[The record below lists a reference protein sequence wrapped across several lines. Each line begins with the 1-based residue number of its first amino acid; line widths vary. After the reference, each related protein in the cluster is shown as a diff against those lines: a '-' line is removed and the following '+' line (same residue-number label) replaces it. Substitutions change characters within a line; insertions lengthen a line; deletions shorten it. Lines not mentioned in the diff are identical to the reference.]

1 MSVLIKVGREACAIS
16 VLEFF
21 KEEGMAAQADQVG
34 TGKKIAIA
42 IGSLIIAGLY
52 FLIFLDWFAMKIQ
65 GLDYF
70 YLFRK

>member
-1 MSVLIKVGREACAIS
+1 MAEQAGQIS
-16 VLEFF
+16 
-21 KEEGMAAQADQVG
+21 

-42 IGSLIIAGLY
+42 VISLIVTGAY
-52 FLIFLDWFAMKIQ
+52 FLIFLDWALMKVQ

>member
-1 MSVLIKVGREACAIS
+1 MAEQTIQIS
-16 VLEFF
+16 
-21 KEEGMAAQADQVG
+21 

-52 FLIFLDWFAMKIQ
+52 FIIFLDWALMKVQ